1 MAAEADHGMKRK
13 LTDSLSSQS
22 VDKTARG
29 GNLCKGQA
37 VYVRSTEQTWVAA
50 VTTNVNTS
58 QKTVS
63 VQIMGTDQVVDCG
76 VEDVLLRSEKPLHD
90 CTNLT
95 QTPYIHERFLK
106 GHYYTCAGTTVV
118 AVNPFTDVSHLYTRE
133 RIQAYHTKNKDLPPH
148 IYQVA
153 ESAYTSLVREL
164 GKTVSTKHL
173 LKYLTIVSNPEAFA
187 KHAPVDTHKG
197 GKIEQRILDSNPILE
212 AFGNAATPRNIN
224 SSRFGKFIELQFMRM
239 GHIQGGA
246 IQTYLLEKT
255 RVVHQGQGENN
266 FHVFY
271 QMTGL
276 SLERQYPVW
285 LQKIQKE
292 VDITTFSCVPHN
304 QECQE
309 NGDIQETLDA
319 MTDIGLTQEA
329 QQSVFE
335 ILLAI
340 LHLSNLRFT
349 QITDDASDLDCSFDT
364 SDNSQLSDDSYIEVS
379 VTERALERS
388 CQLLGLSAL
397 QLRQT
402 LLHRSIQPG
411 GKARQSIFVKPIS
424 IAEAKSRRDC
434 LAMLLY
440 SRLFDWLVSFI
451 NHQIHSQSFD
461 NTIGL
466 LDIYGFETFDAN
478 SLEQLCINYAN
489 ERLQQHYVKH
499 FLHHLQA
506 EYAEECIQWVSVDY
520 SDNRPC
526 VDILDGRASIFSLL
540 NEEVYLN
547 RKSNDVAL
555 NSRIL
560 DLRSA
565 AQEHLKP
572 ARPSMASVPSFVVQ
586 HYAGSVTYSVAGLAS
601 KNRDDVPPDL
611 ISLLLASE
619 NRFVQELFN
628 NFLCEESPGK
638 KKKTVLTKFKSSLDE
653 LMLSLTASDIHYIR
667 CLRPNEQS
675 VPGVFN
681 LSYVLRQ
688 LQACGAIETVDIC
701 RRGYPARMPYHEF
714 QQRYSIILKRGMSIR
729 YRHVGDSSEEE
740 GHNMYDSLDV
750 LLRQQL
756 DMPHTPK
763 RTPTPRKKLRR
774 RTVLQVVF
782 GGQGGNTLCQQFG
795 RTKLFLM
802 EHQLEQLERERAEV
816 LYDNAVC
823 VQTAWKAYH
832 WRCRFRRCLAAA
844 RICRAVH
851 TYSLRKKYKH
861 LRRSTVTL
869 QKHVRGWLLRHRLQK
884 QRQLL
889 LESSAVEKFCT
900 CDLDLSVPSV
910 RRDSLRSIENLPPD
924 EGSSTD
930 SPLERSDSSSKA
942 HGDLDL
948 SGSVSDDSGVML
960 HEPVRRGKSR
970 GRPYGRQMEPPQ
982 KRQRLLV
989 MAAEYPKLDVE
1000 IGDGVIT
1007 RRRIPKHGC
1016 RFHTRAS
1023 VLKYSQLT
1031 NRRDLPTGLPDILP
1045 PPEGSSTDP

>member
-29 GNLCKGQA
+29 GNLCK
-37 VYVRSTEQTWVAA
+37 
-50 VTTNVNTS
+50 
-58 QKTVS
+58 
-63 VQIMGTDQVVDCG
+63 VVDCG

-95 QTPYIHERFLK
+95 QTPYIHEASVLFCLHERFLK

-164 GKTVSTKHL
+164 GKVNQCIIISGESGAGKTVSTKHL

-224 SSRFGKFIELQFMRM
+224 SSRFGKFIELQFMR
-239 GHIQGGA
+239 
-246 IQTYLLEKT
+246 L
-255 RVVHQGQGENN
+255 
-266 FHVFY
+266 
-271 QMTGL
+271 MTGL

-335 ILLAI
+335 VDTVKHVKTTQILLAI

-349 QITDDASDLDCSFDT
+349 QITDDASDLDCSF
-364 SDNSQLSDDSYIEVS
+364 

-440 SRLFDWLVSFI
+440 SSFI

-638 KKKTVLTKFKSSLDE
+638 KKKTVLTKFKMMQSYRCSVRVSCRDLEKTLGFVMATGLQMRSDPT
-653 LMLSLTASDIHYIR
+653 SQFNCRGLTQHDH
-667 CLRPNEQS
+667 
-675 VPGVFN
+675 
-681 LSYVLRQ
+681 
-688 LQACGAIETVDIC
+688 
-701 RRGYPARMPYHEF
+701 AR
-714 QQRYSIILKRGMSIR
+714 K
-729 YRHVGDSSEEE
+729 VCA
-740 GHNMYDSLDV
+740 
-750 LLRQQL
+750 
-756 DMPHTPK
+756 
-763 RTPTPRKKLRR
+763 
-774 RTVLQVVF
+774 TVLQVVF

-851 TYSLRKKYKH
+851 TYSLKKKYKH
-861 LRRSTVTL
+861 LRRSDSHSTET
-869 QKHVRGWLLRHRLQK
+869 
-884 QRQLL
+884 
-889 LESSAVEKFCT
+889 
-900 CDLDLSVPSV
+900 SVHS
-910 RRDSLRSIENLPPD
+910 
-924 EGSSTD
+924 
-930 SPLERSDSSSKA
+930 
-942 HGDLDL
+942 
-948 SGSVSDDSGVML
+948 
-960 HEPVRRGKSR
+960 
-970 GRPYGRQMEPPQ
+970 
-982 KRQRLLV
+982 
-989 MAAEYPKLDVE
+989 
-1000 IGDGVIT
+1000 
-1007 RRRIPKHGC
+1007 
-1016 RFHTRAS
+1016 
-1023 VLKYSQLT
+1023 
-1031 NRRDLPTGLPDILP
+1031 
-1045 PPEGSSTDP
+1045 